1 MESPGIE
8 FGLISKIKWYQRKS
22 EVRDLTLE
30 MGALQ
35 NSLALLLATVTYEIQ
50 IRQGAGPEALTMAQI
65 TNFIEG
71 AEVIASKFDKLAGA
85 HSATERTLQHLLGNV
100 VYVAD
105 GQLDVA
111 NTEREATGLYE
122 PGRWVLKKEADP
134 MSHENRRR
142 RRSRIE
148 TRPQERPPRRT
159 RPEERRTRSP
169 RPPRPPNE
177 GIFIN
182 IPPPNQPKG
191 KERQTDPEPP
201 EASSSRGVENPA
213 GSNRLDSQ
221 NAIVVT
227 ENDQSTQPLT
237 HLSQGAALSYVDEPS
252 ASDEYQHVNG
262 QISRTKSRD
271 SRSSSRTITARLYPN
286 FGMNAMSQAM
296 AEQLGLNITVHFD
309 RDFARNLPVTG
320 ATQAEVN
327 HAVGH
332 VTFVWQTAAHI
343 LVVPCTV
350 VEQEVL
356 PGVALALGKPYVQ
369 QVETA
374 GGVVRGES
382 FRTSS
387 AS

>member
-1 MESPGIE
+1 
-8 FGLISKIKWYQRKS
+8 
-22 EVRDLTLE
+22 
-30 MGALQ
+30 
-35 NSLALLLATVTYEIQ
+35 
-50 IRQGAGPEALTMAQI
+50 MAQI

-71 AEVIASKFDKLAGA
+71 AEVIVSKFDKLAGA
-85 HSATERTLQHLLGNV
+85 HSATEKTLQRLLGNV
-100 VYVAD
+100 IYVAD

-111 NTEREATGLYE
+111 DAEREATGLYE
-122 PGRWVLKKEADP
+122 PGSWVLKKEADP

-159 RPEERRTRSP
+159 RPEERRTRSH

-182 IPPPNQPKG
+182 IPPNQRKG
-191 KERQTDPEPP
+191 KERQTDRELP

-227 ENDQSTQPLT
+227 ENGQSTQPLDT
-237 HLSQGAALSYVDEPS
+237 HLPQGAALPYFERPS
-252 ASDEYQHVNG
+252 ASDEYQHVSG
-262 QISRTKSRD
+262 QISQTKSRD

-286 FGMNAMSQAM
+286 FDMNAMSQAM

-327 HAVGH
+327 HGVGH
-332 VTFVWQTAAHI
+332 VMFVWHTAAHI

-356 PGVALALGKPYVQ
+356 PGVPLALGKPYVQ

-382 FRTSS
+382 FRAGA

>member
-1 MESPGIE
+1 
-8 FGLISKIKWYQRKS
+8 
-22 EVRDLTLE
+22 
-30 MGALQ
+30 
-35 NSLALLLATVTYEIQ
+35 
-50 IRQGAGPEALTMAQI
+50 MAQI

-71 AEVIASKFDKLAGA
+71 AEVIVSKFDKLAGA
-85 HSATERTLQHLLGNV
+85 HSATEKTLQRLLGNV
-100 VYVAD
+100 IYVAD

-111 NTEREATGLYE
+111 DAEREATGLYE
-122 PGRWVLKKEADP
+122 PGSWVLKKESDP
-134 MSHENRRR
+134 ISHENRRR

-148 TRPQERPPRRT
+148 THPQERPPRRT

-169 RPPRPPNE
+169 RPPGPPNE

-182 IPPPNQPKG
+182 IPPLNQPKG
-191 KERQTDPEPP
+191 KERQTHREPP
-201 EASSSRGVENPA
+201 EASSSRAVENPA

-227 ENDQSTQPLT
+227 ENDQPTQPPNT
-237 HLSQGAALSYVDEPS
+237 YSPQGAAVPYFEVPS
-252 ASDEYQHVNG
+252 ASDEYQHVSG
-262 QISRTKSRD
+262 QISQTKSRD

-286 FGMNAMSQAM
+286 FGMNTISRAM

-309 RDFARNLPVTG
+309 REFARNLPVIG

-327 HAVGH
+327 HAIGH

-356 PGVALALGKPYVQ
+356 PGVPLALGKPYVQ

-382 FRTSS
+382 FRTSA

>member
-1 MESPGIE
+1 
-8 FGLISKIKWYQRKS
+8 
-22 EVRDLTLE
+22 
-30 MGALQ
+30 
-35 NSLALLLATVTYEIQ
+35 
-50 IRQGAGPEALTMAQI
+50 MAQI
-65 TNFIEG
+65 TNFLEG
-71 AEVIASKFDKLAGA
+71 AEVIVSKFDKLAGA
-85 HSATERTLQHLLGNV
+85 HSATEKTLHRLLGNV
-100 VYVAD
+100 IYVAD
-105 GQLDVA
+105 DQLDVA
-111 NTEREATGLYE
+111 DTAREASGLYE

-148 TRPQERPPRRT
+148 T

-191 KERQTDPEPP
+191 KGRQTDREPP

-213 GSNRLDSQ
+213 GFNRLDSQ

-227 ENDQSTQPLT
+227 ENDQSTQPLNT
-237 HLSQGAALSYVDEPS
+237 YLPQGAALPYFDLPS

-262 QISRTKSRD
+262 QISQTKSRD

-286 FGMNAMSQAM
+286 FGMNAMSRAM
-296 AEQLGLNITVHFD
+296 AEQLGLNVTVHFD
-309 RDFARNLPVTG
+309 RDFTRNLPVTG

-332 VTFVWQTAAHI
+332 VMFVWHTAAHI

-382 FRTSS
+382 FRTSA